1 MTAVAVPYP
10 SPKLNP
16 NPHQGDISEESRDL
30 VGRMLTV
37 DPERRA
43 TILQIRQHAWLRV
56 CAAAAATA
64 AADSERAAA
73 SLTGAASSGASEEG
87 QVKDPLLTGMAQL

>member
-1 MTAVAVPYP
+1 M
-10 SPKLNP
+10 
-16 NPHQGDISEESRDL
+16 
-30 VGRMLTV
+30 GRMLTV

-43 TILQIRQHAWLRV
+43 TIPRIRQHAWLRV
-56 CAAAAATA
+56 CVAAAAA

-87 QVKDPLLTGMAQL
+87 QVKDPLLTGMAHLELAPSPECVKEPEAV

>member
-1 MTAVAVPYP
+1 M
-10 SPKLNP
+10 
-16 NPHQGDISEESRDL
+16 
-30 VGRMLTV
+30 GRMLTV

-56 CAAAAATA
+56 CAAAAAV
-64 AADSERAAA
+64 AADSERASA

-87 QVKDPLLTGMAQL
+87 QVKDPLLTGMAHLELAPSPECVKEPEAV

>member
-37 DPERRA
+37 DPERPARLYPGCGSTRGCVFA
-43 TILQIRQHAWLRV
+43 PPPL
-56 CAAAAATA
+56 TA
-64 AADSERAAA
+64 NEQQPA
-73 SLTGAASSGASEEG
+73 
-87 QVKDPLLTGMAQL
+87 